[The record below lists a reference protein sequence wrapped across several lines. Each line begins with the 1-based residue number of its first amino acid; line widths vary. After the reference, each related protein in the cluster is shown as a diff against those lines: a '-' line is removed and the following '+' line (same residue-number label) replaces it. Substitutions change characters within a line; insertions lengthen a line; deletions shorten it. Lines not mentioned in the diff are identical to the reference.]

1 MAYDAMFDDFQNHI
15 ELTTE
20 VADATSLAVPCTALT
35 RQRQDEMAKQKP
47 VPVID
52 LFAGPGGLGEGF
64 SSLTDANG
72 DRHFDLR
79 VSIEKDP
86 IAHKTLSLR
95 ALFRA
100 FPRGKV
106 PDCYYDYVRD
116 KISRQKLFEH
126 PSVPEEARKAASE
139 ARNAELGKIPPEEVD
154 RWIESALDGAD
165 EWVLIGGPPCQAYSV
180 VGRSR
185 RTKQAL
191 VDFEKD
197 EKHFLYKEYLRIIQQ
212 FRPSV
217 FVMENVKGMLS
228 SRHGGSLIFD
238 RILSDLSVPAD
249 GLSYQIR
256 SFVVPGESDTLKP
269 MDFVIES
276 EQFGVPQ
283 SRHRVILFGIRS
295 DLANRTPELKE
306 KPHRF
311 VLQPSEKLVTV
322 AQVLNDLPPLRSR
335 LSREPDSP
343 DAWLSAVREAARS
356 LTGWKSVARSQVA
369 EVMATAAAT
378 AWKHQSYGG
387 RVVTDAGGD
396 CLLSRKHES
405 WYRNQHLGA
414 FLQHETRS
422 HMRTDIHRY
431 LFASSY
437 AKACRFSP
445 KLADFPPRLLPDHG
459 NVDDVDVPFKDR
471 FRVQVAGQPSST
483 VVAHI
488 AKDGHYFIHPDPS
501 QCRSLTVREAA
512 RLQTFP
518 DDYFFESNR
527 ILKPRWKTRCVTDN
541 DFTRGCSAATTLR
554 AICRIPETSAVVTG
568 RTISSR

>member
-1 MAYDAMFDDFQNHI
+1 
-15 ELTTE
+15 
-20 VADATSLAVPCTALT
+20 
-35 RQRQDEMAKQKP
+35 MAKQKP

-64 SSLTDANG
+64 SSLINENG
-72 DRHFDLR
+72 ERRFDLR
-79 VSIEKDP
+79 TSIEKDP
-86 IAHKTLSLR
+86 VAHRTLSLR

-100 FPRGKV
+100 FPKGRV
-106 PDCYYDYVRD
+106 PDCYYDYARGR
-116 KISRQKLFEH
+116 ITRQQLFEH
-126 PSVPEEARKAASE
+126 PDVPEEARKAASE

-154 RWIESALDGAD
+154 GWIESALEGAD
-165 EWVLIGGPPCQAYSV
+165 EWVLIGGPPCQAYSI

-185 RTKQAL
+185 RTREAL

-197 EKHFLYKEYLRIIQQ
+197 EKHFLYREYLRIIQQ

-228 SRHGGSLIFD
+228 SRHGGTRIFD
-238 RILSDLSVPAD
+238 RILSDLSAPAD

-256 SFVVPGESDTLKP
+256 SFVVPGEGDTLKP

-276 EQFGVPQ
+276 ERFGVPQ

-295 DLANRTPELKE
+295 DLAGKTPELRE

-311 VLQPSEKLVTV
+311 VIQPSQNLVTV
-322 AQVLNDLPPLRSR
+322 AQVLNDLPPLRSH
-335 LSREPDSP
+335 LSREPDST

-356 LTGWKSVARSQVA
+356 LSGWKCVGRAQVA
-369 EVMATAAAT
+369 EMMTAAAES
-378 AWKHQSYGG
+378 ASKHLFCGG
-387 RVVTDAGGD
+387 RFVEETGGE
-396 CLLSRKHES
+396 CLLSRKHEA
-405 WYRNQHLGA
+405 WYLNRRLNG

-437 AKACRFSP
+437 AKAFKFSP
-445 KLADFPPRLLPDHG
+445 KLAEFPPCLLPDHG
-459 NVDDVDVPFKDR
+459 NVADEDVPFKDR
-471 FRVQVAGQPSST
+471 FRVQVAGLPSST

-488 AKDGHYFIHPDPS
+488 AKDGHYFIHHDPS

-518 DDYFFESNR
+518 DDYYFEGNR
-527 ILKPRWKTRCVTDN
+527 TEQYTQVGNAVPPWLARKIATVVLDFLTASRRQRPLQRWHR
-541 DFTRGCSAATTLR
+541 
-554 AICRIPETSAVVTG
+554 P
-568 RTISSR
+568 

>member
-1 MAYDAMFDDFQNHI
+1 MFDDFQNHI

-20 VADATSLAVPCTALT
+20 VADAASLAVPGTALT

-64 SSLTDANG
+64 SSLTDENG
-72 DRHFDLR
+72 DRCFDLR
-79 VSIEKDP
+79 ISIEKDA

-95 ALFRA
+95 ALLRA
-100 FPRGKV
+100 FPKGKV
-106 PDCYYDYVRD
+106 PDCYYDYARGEITR
-116 KISRQKLFEH
+116 KQLFEH
-126 PSVPEEARKAASE
+126 PDVPEEARKAASE
-139 ARNAELGKIPPEEVD
+139 AKNAELGKIPPEEVD
-154 RWIESALDGAD
+154 SWIGNALEGAD

-197 EKHFLYKEYLRIIQQ
+197 EKHLLYREYLRIIQQ

-228 SRHGGSLIFD
+228 SQHGGSLIFD
-238 RILSDLSVPAD
+238 HILSDLSAPAD
-249 GLSYQIR
+249 DLSYQIR

-276 EQFGVPQ
+276 ERFGVPQ

-295 DLANRTPELKE
+295 DLASRTPELKE

-335 LSREPDSP
+335 LSREPDSA
-343 DAWLSAVREAARS
+343 DAWLLAVREATKS
-356 LTGWKSVARSQVA
+356 LTGWKSVARNQVA
-369 EVMATAAAT
+369 EEMATAAET
-378 AWKHQSYGG
+378 ASKHLSYGG
-387 RVVTDAGGD
+387 RSVKAIAGE
-396 CLLSRKHES
+396 CLLSKKHKS
-405 WYRNQHLGA
+405 WYLNRRLDA

-431 LFASSY
+431 LFVSSY
-437 AKACRFSP
+437 AKVCRFSP
-445 KLADFPPRLLPDHG
+445 RLAEFPPRLLPDHS
-459 NVDDVDVPFKDR
+459 NVDNEDVPFKDR
-471 FRVQVAGQPSST
+471 FRVQVAWLPSST

-501 QCRSLTVREAA
+501 QCRSLTVREVA

-518 DDYFFESNR
+518 DDYFFEGNR
-527 ILKPRWKTRCVTDN
+527 TEQYTQVGNAVPPWLAKKIATVVL
-541 DFTRGCSAATTLR
+541 DFLTASRRRQPLQ
-554 AICRIPETSAVVTG
+554 EG
-568 RTISSR
+568 RRS